1 MAKEFNPEEMD
12 RAAEEARQKLEELN
26 ESLDDRGQE
35 VLMSVAHWFSSYY
48 LKAGH
53 KRLGRILV
61 GIHNKQKR
69 S

>member
-1 MAKEFNPEEMD
+1 MGAFNPEEMD
-12 RAAEEARQKLEELN
+12 REAEKAEVKL
-26 ESLDDRGQE
+26 QE
-35 VLMSVAHWFSSYY
+35 RMGNMDIKEQQVAYAIFQWFSDYY

-61 GIHNKQKR
+61 RLNKER